1 MTEAKTDCITQPARE
16 EAGQE
21 PRARRGARV
30 LQVLPAMEAGGVARA
45 ATDIAAALAKA
56 GGASFVA
63 SSGGPLVY
71 DLEKIGLRHITL
83 PLDSKNP
90 LVMYRNAGKLTELI
104 YDNNIDIV
112 HARSRAPA
120 WSALLATRRAGC
132 HFVTTYH
139 GTYNGGCGLKNLYNS
154 VMTRSGRIIA
164 ISDFIADHVQENYS
178 LETSR
183 LVTIPR
189 GINTE
194 NFDPVNVSAERVIQL
209 VNAWRLPDGVPVVLL
224 PGRLTRWKGHPV
236 LLRALALMERRDL
249 CCVIVGSDQG
259 RTQYRTE
266 LENLT
271 NSLGLGEV
279 VRIVDHCRD
288 MAAAYMLADVVVSAS
303 TDPEAFGR
311 VTAEAQAMGRPVV
324 ATEHGASGE
333 TIIPDQTGWLVPHN
347 NPDALA
353 RALEV
358 ALAIDAPTRQDLADR
373 ARRFITENLTVELM
387 CGRTLDLYGSLI
399 DSESVVI

>member
-1 MTEAKTDCITQPARE
+1 MTEAQTDSITHPTAE
-16 EAGQE
+16 EAGEQRH
-21 PRARRGARV
+21 PGTGPRV
-30 LQVLPAMEAGGVARA
+30 LQVLPALETGGVARGA
-45 ATDIAAALAKA
+45 IDIAAALVKA
-56 GGASFVA
+56 GGASLVVSA
-63 SSGGPLVY
+63 GGPLVY

-90 LVMYRNAGKLTELI
+90 FIMHRNAGELTALI
-104 YDNNIDIV
+104 YDNKIDIV

-120 WSALLATRRAGC
+120 WSALFATRRAGC

-139 GTYNGGCGLKNLYNS
+139 GTYNGGSGLKKLYNS
-154 VMTRSGRIIA
+154 VMTRSGRVIA
-164 ISDFIADHVQENYS
+164 ISDFIAGHVQETYRV
-178 LETSR
+178 ERSR
-183 LVTIPR
+183 LITIPR

-194 NFDPVNVSAERVIQL
+194 NFDPGNVSAERVIQL
-209 VNAWRLPDGVPVVLL
+209 VNAWRLPDGVQVLLL
-224 PGRLTRWKGHPV
+224 PGRLTRWKGHAV
-236 LLRALALMERRDL
+236 LLRALARMQRRDL
-249 CCVIVGSDQG
+249 CCVLVGSDQG
-259 RTQYRTE
+259 RTRYRAE

-324 ATEHGASGE
+324 ATDHGASRE
-333 TIIPDQTGWLVPHN
+333 TIISDQTGWLVPPN

-353 RALEV
+353 QALEV
-358 ALAIDAPTRQDLADR
+358 ALGIDASTRQDLADR
-373 ARRFITENLTVELM
+373 ARRHVTENLTVELM
-387 CGRTLDLYGSLI
+387 CERTLAVYESLV
-399 DSESVVI
+399 DHEPDVA

>member
-1 MTEAKTDCITQPARE
+1 MESITQRTRE
-16 EAGQE
+16 EARQDR
-21 PRARRGARV
+21 RAGMGPRV
-30 LQVLPAMEAGGVARA
+30 LQVLPALEVGGVARA
-45 ATDIAAALAKA
+45 AADVAAALVKA
-56 GGASFVA
+56 GGTSIVA

-71 DLEKIGLRHITL
+71 DIEKIGLRHIAL

-90 LVMYRNAGKLTELI
+90 IVMYWNARKLMALI
-104 YDNNIDIV
+104 YENNIDIV

-139 GTYNGGCGLKNLYNS
+139 GTYNGGSGLKNLYNS

-164 ISDFIADHVQENYS
+164 ISEFIARHVQENYS
-178 LETSR
+178 YEATK

-194 NFDPVNVSAERVIQL
+194 TFDPGNVSAERVIQL
-209 VNAWRLPDGVPVVLL
+209 VNAWRLPDGIPIVML
-224 PGRLTRWKGHPV
+224 PGRLTRWKGHSV
-236 LLRALALMERRDL
+236 LLKALASMKRRDL
-249 CCVIVGSDQG
+249 CCVLVGSDQG
-259 RTQYRTE
+259 RTHYRAE

-271 NSLGLGEV
+271 SSLGLGEV

-324 ATEHGASGE
+324 ATKHGASRE
-333 TIIPDQTGWLVPHN
+333 TIIPDQTGWLVPPN

-353 RALEV
+353 RALNV
-358 ALAIDAPTRQDLADR
+358 ALAIDFPIRQKLADQ
-373 ARRFITENLTVELM
+373 ARRHVIENFTVELM
-387 CGRTLDLYGSLI
+387 CERTLDVYKSLVG
-399 DSESVVI
+399 SESDVA